1 MLVFALYYFFEPQNR
16 EIIQRVFSEIYFF
29 SQRRVLVFFFL
40 IADLV
45 IADGGEG
52 DQSNIPEPELVL
64 TRSSQS
70 HHESYGIG
78 VRSEG
83 SYEV

>member
-1 MLVFALYYFFEPQNR
+1 MLFFALYYFFEPQNR
-16 EIIQRVFSEIYFF
+16 EIMQRVFSEIYFF
-29 SQRRVLVFFFL
+29 LDRRVLVFFL

-45 IADGGEG
+45 FADGGKG
-52 DQSNIPEPELVL
+52 DQSNIPELELAL

-70 HHESYGIG
+70 HHESYGTG
-78 VRSEG
+78 ARFEG

>member
-1 MLVFALYYFFEPQNR
+1 MLIFALYYFFEPQNR

-78 VRSEG
+78 VRFEG

>member
-1 MLVFALYYFFEPQNR
+1 MLVFALYYFFEPQNH

-78 VRSEG
+78 VRFEG

>member
-16 EIIQRVFSEIYFF
+16 EIIQRGFSEIYFF

-78 VRSEG
+78 VRFEG

>member
-1 MLVFALYYFFEPQNR
+1 MLIFALYYFFEPQNR

-52 DQSNIPEPELVL
+52 DQSKIPEPELVL

-78 VRSEG
+78 VRFEG

>member
-1 MLVFALYYFFEPQNR
+1 M
-16 EIIQRVFSEIYFF
+16 
-29 SQRRVLVFFFL
+29 FFFL

-78 VRSEG
+78 VRFEG

>member
-78 VRSEG
+78 VRFEG
-83 SYEV
+83 SYVV

>member
-16 EIIQRVFSEIYFF
+16 EIIQTVFSEIYFF

-78 VRSEG
+78 VRFEG

>member
-64 TRSSQS
+64 PRSSQS

-78 VRSEG
+78 VRFEG

>member
-1 MLVFALYYFFEPQNR
+1 MLIFALYYFFEPQNR

-29 SQRRVLVFFFL
+29 LQRRVLVFFFL

-78 VRSEG
+78 VRFEG

>member
-78 VRSEG
+78 VRFEG

>member
-78 VRSEG
+78 VRFEG
-83 SYEV
+83 SYGV

>member
-16 EIIQRVFSEIYFF
+16 EVIQRVFSEIYFF

-78 VRSEG
+78 VRFEG

>member
-29 SQRRVLVFFFL
+29 SQKRVLVFFFL

-78 VRSEG
+78 VRFEG

>member
-1 MLVFALYYFFEPQNR
+1 MLIFALYYFFEPQNR
-16 EIIQRVFSEIYFF
+16 EIIQTVFSEIYFF

-78 VRSEG
+78 VRFEG